1 MIETRPG
8 MVQVRAGPS
17 DTGAMMKSTSFRK
30 ALRSAI
36 GACLL
41 AGVCV
46 ASAQARAQS
55 PIWNELTDD
64 LTFPSYCSLRSW
76 EGRPCVVPDQDLL
89 SSGTIAPQP

>member
-1 MIETRPG
+1 M
-8 MVQVRAGPS
+8 QAASLKRAL
-17 DTGAMMKSTSFRK
+17 T
-30 ALRSAI
+30 SAI

-41 AGVCV
+41 VAVCV

-55 PIWNELTDD
+55 PIWNGLADD